1 MWVFDEPG
9 GLPRLLR
16 ARIGHASPPSR
27 IRFFSPGGLGLLSAS
42 QDGSFR
48 LFSLVRASCLELSQG
63 HTLSQSRKRGVSVER
78 MRLPPISDFS
88 VEVSRADE
96 WDCIASVHAGLP
108 WVQTWHLF
116 KRALGQ
122 HRLKPTHGANA
133 RPTCV
138 CSSPCGNFVAVG
150 DSCGHVELFNIQSG
164 QHRGCFEREQEAAAH
179 KGPVRSVAINAI
191 CSLLFSLGADG
202 VLRFW
207 NFSARKLVWQL
218 PFRMTVS
225 RLVSHK

>member
-16 ARIGHASPPSR
+16 SRTGHAAPPSR
-27 IRFFSPGGLGLLSAS
+27 IRFFSPGGLALLSAS
-42 QDGSFR
+42 RDGSFR
-48 LFSLVRASCLELSQG
+48 IFSLVRGVSLELSQG
-63 HTLSQSRKRGVSVER
+63 HTLAQSRRRGVSVESL
-78 MRLPPISDFS
+78 RLPPISDFS
-88 VEVSRADE
+88 VELSQADE
-96 WDCIASVHAGLP
+96 WDSIASVHANLP

-116 KRALGQ
+116 KRCVGH
-122 HRLKPTHGANA
+122 HRLKPPHGDV
-133 RPTCV
+133 PTCV

-150 DSCGHVELFNIQSG
+150 DSGGHVELFNIQSG
-164 QHRGCFEREQEAAAH
+164 QHRGGFEIEGEGEGAH
-179 KGPVRSVAINAI
+179 RGPVRGLAINST
-191 CSLLFSLGADG
+191 CSVLFSLGADG

-225 RLVSHK
+225 RLVSDR